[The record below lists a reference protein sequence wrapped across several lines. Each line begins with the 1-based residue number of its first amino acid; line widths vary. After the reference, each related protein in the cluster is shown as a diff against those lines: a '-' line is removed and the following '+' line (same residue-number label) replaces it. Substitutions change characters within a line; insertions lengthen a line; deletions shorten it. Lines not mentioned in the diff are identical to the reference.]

1 MPRELIFRKVA
12 LQSGTSFADL
22 MSTMFEGT
30 KISIQMTATRF
41 VKPDLA
47 VGDSAWEITGL
58 PEMEGETPPSK
69 GTSTVVAVKQDGQW
83 LITSH
88 RSRVPAAP
96 PGTDR

>member
-1 MPRELIFRKVA
+1 MLATQWAEAWNRGDTKAIGDMYTGDADTIDFTGKAFKGREAIE
-12 LQSGTSFADL
+12 TSFVDL

-58 PEMEGETPPSK
+58 PETEGETP
-69 GTSTVVAVKQDGQW
+69 VVCQNSA
-83 LITSH
+83 
-88 RSRVPAAP
+88 
-96 PGTDR
+96 